1 VSTETVG
8 LRVWR
13 QAKPWDYNFE
23 AVYQWGRFGS
33 GPIRAWTFASDSGLT
48 LPKAAWR
55 PRFGLKADVTSGDKD
70 PSEPTLQS
78 FNPLFPKGA
87 YFGENQLIGPVNH
100 IDLHPSVDLHPLRN
114 TTVSASWD
122 FFWRTSTADGLYGVP
137 GNLIRPSVGANA
149 RYVGSQPALMVTVGL
164 GRHASVAAD
173 IEYFI
178 AGPFLRQSGPA
189 QNVTYFG
196 AWVSY
201 VF

>member
-78 FNPLFPKGA
+78 FNPLFPKG
-87 YFGENQLIGPVNH
+87 
-100 IDLHPSVDLHPLRN
+100 
-114 TTVSASWD
+114 
-122 FFWRTSTADGLYGVP
+122 RTS
-137 GNLIRPSVGANA
+137 
-149 RYVGSQPALMVTVGL
+149 
-164 GRHASVAAD
+164 GRTS
-173 IEYFI
+173 
-178 AGPFLRQSGPA
+178 
-189 QNVTYFG
+189 
-196 AWVSY
+196 
-201 VF
+201 